1 MIDKIGK
8 FAIALGEV
16 SWRAAKRFYEQN
28 IWAMSSHVALSM
40 MFALFP
46 FTVFVLAVAS
56 SVNPDIQSEDL
67 VYLIFGSWPEVI
79 AQPIEK
85 EVQAV
90 LDQSGKRSMTFGAL
104 LTIFFASSGV
114 DAVRVAITEQ
124 YRDDD
129 PRPFWKTRALCM
141 LFVLLGALLVVIAA
155 LLFVVLPIYVGLA
168 SDRLPDFAVRFT
180 QGSLWRSII
189 MMSLLM
195 FTVYA
200 CHAWLSGGRHS
211 NRTIL
216 PGVFLTIILWA
227 VSAQLLAYYLGS
239 IATYS
244 LTYAGLAGVM
254 SALIFLYLMSAILLY
269 GAAFNDELARW
280 RKGQA

>member
-1 MIDKIGK
+1 MIIRIGM
-8 FAIALGEV
+8 FTAALGEV

-28 IWAMSSHVALSM
+28 TWAMGSHIALSM

-46 FTVFVLAVAS
+46 FIVFALAAARA
-56 SVNPDIQSEDL
+56 VNPEIQSEDL

-90 LDQSGKRSMTFGAL
+90 LDQTGKGSMTFGAL
-104 LTIFFASSGV
+104 LTIFFASNGV
-114 DAVRVAITEQ
+114 DAVRVGITEE

-129 PRPFWKTRALCM
+129 PRPFWKTRGLCI
-141 LFVLLGALLVVIAA
+141 LFVLLGAVLLVIAA
-155 LLFVVLPIYVGLA
+155 LMFIVLPIYTKFA
-168 SDRLPDFAVRFT
+168 SDRLPDFAEYLV
-180 QGSLWRSII
+180 QGDLWRSII
-189 MMSLLM
+189 MMSLLL

-200 CHAWLSGGRHS
+200 CHAWLPGVRHS
-211 NRTIL
+211 DRTIL
-216 PGVFLTIILWA
+216 PGVFLTIILW
-227 VSAQLLAYYLGS
+227 VISARLLAYYLGS

-244 LTYAGLAGVM
+244 ITYAGLAGVM

-269 GAAFNDELARW
+269 GAVFNDELARW
-280 RKGQA
+280 RRRQV